1 MSRFHALTV
10 KDVRKETHDA
20 VSIAFDIPD
29 DLLDAFRFTQGQYLT
44 LRRDIEGED
53 IRRSYSICT
62 GVHEHELRVAV
73 KLVPGGSFSTLPISN
88 CSPVIAWK

>member
-29 DLLDAFRFTQGQYLT
+29 DLQDAFRFTQGQYLT
-44 LRRDIEGED
+44 LRHDIDGED
-53 IRRSYSICT
+53 VRRS
-62 GVHEHELRVAV
+62 
-73 KLVPGGSFSTLPISN
+73 
-88 CSPVIAWK
+88 

>member
-44 LRRDIEGED
+44 AAHIQ
-53 IRRSYSICT
+53 S
-62 GVHEHELRVAV
+62 A
-73 KLVPGGSFSTLPISN
+73 PASTNTS
-88 CSPVIAWK
+88 